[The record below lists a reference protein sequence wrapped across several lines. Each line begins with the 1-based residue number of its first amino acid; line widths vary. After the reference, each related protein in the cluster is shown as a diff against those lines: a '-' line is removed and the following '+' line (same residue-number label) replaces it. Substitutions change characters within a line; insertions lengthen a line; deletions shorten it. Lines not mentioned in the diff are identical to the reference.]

1 MRGQR
6 LVAALM
12 TALLAGCGQAVA
24 TTDPVPAG
32 VRPAPER
39 QYAVGMRQFT
49 LDPDG
54 ARPLP
59 VTVWYPADL
68 PAPAA
73 PSASTGPAGPA
84 RATAP
89 ISASTPGRT
98 TAPSSASTPNS
109 ATPPG
114 SPAVPSSPAAPS
126 PAAPPGSPGP
136 PISAAPPGYPATPGS
151 AAPPGSAGARD
162 SATSPGRAGGPSGAD
177 AGTQDGPRV
186 RPGAPFA
193 AGRFPVVLYS
203 HGLRSLPAL
212 HAALTSRWAAAGFVV
227 VAPTYPRTNLRAR
240 HYTRDDVRNQPADA
254 WRLVRHL
261 VRLGARPGDPLGAHL
276 AVDRFAAAG
285 HSAGGHTSL
294 GMFASGQP
302 SPLRAGIVIAG
313 GRMVAGFSRPLA
325 PMLFVHG
332 SADRIVPESIGRA
345 AYARCLGPAAFLSLR
360 GQGHG
365 EYLTPGRSGFAQVL
379 ATTTDFLRW
388 TLYADRAALRRL
400 PADAAAPGT
409 TFTTRSLPA

>member
-12 TALLAGCGQAVA
+12 TALLAGCGPAVA
-24 TTDPVPAG
+24 TPDPVPAAVG
-32 VRPAPER
+32 PAPER
-39 QYAVGMRQFT
+39 PYSVGMRQFT

-54 ARPLP
+54 RRPLP
-59 VTVWYPADL
+59 VTVWYPAQ
-68 PAPAA
+68 P
-73 PSASTGPAGPA
+73 
-84 RATAP
+84 
-89 ISASTPGRT
+89 
-98 TAPSSASTPNS
+98 
-109 ATPPG
+109 
-114 SPAVPSSPAAPS
+114 PS
-126 PAAPPGSPGP
+126 PARPHTAGPGP
-136 PISAAPPGYPATPGS
+136 TGSGSAGPGS
-151 AAPPGSAGARD
+151 AGPPSAGPGSAGADQAPVLPGPRGPRA
-162 SATSPGRAGGPSGAD
+162 SSLPSVVAAPSGRATPASP
-177 AGTQDGPRV
+177 GPRV

-212 HAALTSRWAAAGFVV
+212 HAALTTRWAAAGFVV
-227 VAPTYPRTNLRAR
+227 VAPTYPRTNQRAR
-240 HYTRDDVRNQPADA
+240 AYTRDDVRNQPADA
-254 WRLVRHL
+254 WRLIRHL
-261 VRLGARPGDPLGAHL
+261 VRLGARHGDPLGAHM

-285 HSAGGHTSL
+285 HSAGGHTTL

-313 GRMVAGFSRPLA
+313 GRMVAGLSRPLA

-345 AYARCLGPAAFLSLR
+345 AYARCLGPAAFLSLT

-365 EYLTPGRSGFAQVL
+365 EYLTPGRPGFAQVL

-388 TLYADRAALRRL
+388 TLYADRAALHRL
-400 PADAAAPGT
+400 PTDATAPGT
-409 TFTTRSLPA
+409 TLTTRALPT

>member
-12 TALLAGCGQAVA
+12 TALLAGCGPAVA
-24 TTDPVPAG
+24 TSDPVPAAVG
-32 VRPAPER
+32 PAPER
-39 QYAVGMRQFT
+39 PYAVGMRQFT

-54 ARPLP
+54 RRPLP
-59 VTVWYPADL
+59 VTVWYPAH
-68 PAPAA
+68 P
-73 PSASTGPAGPA
+73 
-84 RATAP
+84 
-89 ISASTPGRT
+89 
-98 TAPSSASTPNS
+98 
-109 ATPPG
+109 
-114 SPAVPSSPAAPS
+114 PS
-126 PAAPPGSPGP
+126 PARSHTADPGP
-136 PISAAPPGYPATPGS
+136 TG
-151 AAPPGSAGARD
+151 PGSAGADHAPVLSGPRGPRA
-162 SATSPGRAGGPSGAD
+162 SALPSRPSVVATPAGSGRATPASP
-177 AGTQDGPRV
+177 GPRV

-227 VAPTYPRTNLRAR
+227 VAPTYPRTNQRAR
-240 HYTRDDVRNQPADA
+240 AFTREDVRNQPADA
-254 WRLVRHL
+254 WRLIRHL
-261 VRLGARPGDPLGAHL
+261 VRLGARPGDPLGAHM

-285 HSAGGHTSL
+285 HSAGGHTTL

-302 SPLRAGIVIAG
+302 SPVRAGIVIAG
-313 GRMVAGFSRPLA
+313 GRMVAGLSRPLA

-332 SADRIVPESIGRA
+332 STDRIVPESIGRA
-345 AYARCLGPAAFLSLR
+345 AYARCLGPAAFLSLT

-365 EYLTPGRSGFAQVL
+365 EYLTPGRPGFAQVL

-400 PADAAAPGT
+400 PADATAPDTT
-409 TFTTRSLPA
+409 TFTTRSLPT

>member
-114 SPAVPSSPAAPS
+114 S
-126 PAAPPGSPGP
+126 
-136 PISAAPPGYPATPGS
+136 
-151 AAPPGSAGARD
+151 AGARY

>member
-12 TALLAGCGQAVA
+12 TALLAGCGPAVA
-24 TTDPVPAG
+24 TSDPVPG
-32 VRPAPER
+32 SVGPAPER
-39 QYAVGMRQFT
+39 PYAVGMRQFT

-54 ARPLP
+54 RRPLP
-59 VTVWYPADL
+59 VTVWYPAQPSPPPSHTAGPLSAGTGSTGADHVPVL
-68 PAPAA
+68 PGPRGPRVSALPSRPSVVATPSGSGRAAPA
-73 PSASTGPAGPA
+73 
-84 RATAP
+84 
-89 ISASTPGRT
+89 
-98 TAPSSASTPNS
+98 
-109 ATPPG
+109 
-114 SPAVPSSPAAPS
+114 
-126 PAAPPGSPGP
+126 SPGP
-136 PISAAPPGYPATPGS
+136 E
-151 AAPPGSAGARD
+151 R
-162 SATSPGRAGGPSGAD
+162 
-177 AGTQDGPRV
+177 GPRV

-227 VAPTYPRTNLRAR
+227 VAPTYPRTNQRAR
-240 HYTRDDVRNQPADA
+240 PFTREDVRNQPADA
-254 WRLVRHL
+254 WRLIRHL

-285 HSAGGHTSL
+285 HSAGGHTTL

-302 SPLRAGIVIAG
+302 YPLRAGLVIAG
-313 GRMVAGFSRPLA
+313 GRMVAGLSRPLA

-345 AYARCLGPAAFLSLR
+345 AYARCLGPAAFLSLT

-365 EYLTPGRSGFAQVL
+365 EYLTPGRPGFPQVL
-379 ATTTDFLRW
+379 DTTTDFLRW

-400 PADAAAPGT
+400 PADATAPDQT
-409 TFTTRSLPA
+409 TFTTRSLPT

>member
-12 TALLAGCGQAVA
+12 TALLAGCGPAVA
-24 TTDPVPAG
+24 TSDPVPAAVG
-32 VRPAPER
+32 PAPEH

-54 ARPLP
+54 RRPLP
-59 VTVWYPADL
+59 VTVWYPAQQSS
-68 PAPAA
+68 AP
-73 PSASTGPAGPA
+73 PYTAGPV
-84 RATAP
+84 
-89 ISASTPGRT
+89 SAGPV
-98 TAPSSASTPNS
+98 SA
-109 ATPPG
+109 G
-114 SPAVPSSPAAPS
+114 
-126 PAAPPGSPGP
+126 
-136 PISAAPPGYPATPGS
+136 
-151 AAPPGSAGARD
+151 PGSAGADLAPVLSGPRGPRA
-162 SATSPGRAGGPSGAD
+162 SALPSRPSVSAAPSGSGRATPASPGPDR
-177 AGTQDGPRV
+177 GPRV

-227 VAPTYPRTNLRAR
+227 VAPTYPRTNQRAR
-240 HYTRDDVRNQPADA
+240 AFTRDDIRNQPADA
-254 WRLVRHL
+254 WRLIRHL
-261 VRLGARPGDPLGAHL
+261 VRLGARPGDPLGAHM

-285 HSAGGHTSL
+285 HSAGGHTTL

-302 SPLRAGIVIAG
+302 FPVRAGIVIAG
-313 GRMVAGFSRPLA
+313 GRMVAGLSRPLA

-332 SADRIVPESIGRA
+332 SADRIVPEPIGRA
-345 AYARCLGPAAFLSLR
+345 AYARCLGPAAFLSLT

-365 EYLTPGRSGFAQVL
+365 EYLTPGRPGFAQVL

-400 PADAAAPGT
+400 PTDATAPDLT
-409 TFTTRSLPA
+409 TYTTRSLPT

>member
-32 VRPAPER
+32 VRSAPER

-68 PAPAA
+68 PTQATPSTSAGPAA
-73 PSASTGPAGPA
+73 PAHTTALPGSAPARDAALSPGPAATSTGPAA
-84 RATAP
+84 
-89 ISASTPGRT
+89 
-98 TAPSSASTPNS
+98 
-109 ATPPG
+109 
-114 SPAVPSSPAAPS
+114 
-126 PAAPPGSPGP
+126 
-136 PISAAPPGYPATPGS
+136 
-151 AAPPGSAGARD
+151 
-162 SATSPGRAGGPSGAD
+162 GPSGT
-177 AGTQDGPRV
+177 GTLDGPRV

-227 VAPTYPRTNLRAR
+227 VAPTYPRTSLRAR
-240 HYTRDDVRNQPADA
+240 SYTRDDVRNQPADA

-261 VRLGARPGDPLGAHL
+261 VRLGTRPGDPLGAHL

-302 SPLRAGIVIAG
+302 TPLRAGIVIAG

-365 EYLTPGRSGFAQVL
+365 EYLTPGRAGFPQVL

-400 PADAAAPGT
+400 PADATAPGT
-409 TFTTRSLPA
+409 TFTTHSLPT

>member
-32 VRPAPER
+32 VRPAPDR

-49 LDPDG
+49 LDPEG

-68 PAPAA
+68 PTQAT
-73 PSASTGPAGPA
+73 PSASTDPAGQA
-84 RATAP
+84 RATAQTLATKP
-89 ISASTPGRT
+89 DRT
-98 TAPSSASTPNS
+98 TASGSA
-109 ATPPG
+109 ALPG
-114 SPAVPSSPAAPS
+114 SAPARDAAL
-126 PAAPPGSPGP
+126 SPGP
-136 PISAAPPGYPATPGS
+136 A
-151 AAPPGSAGARD
+151 
-162 SATSPGRAGGPSGAD
+162 ATSTGPAAGPSGT
-177 AGTQDGPRV
+177 GTLDGPRV

-227 VAPTYPRTNLRAR
+227 VAPTYPRTSLRAR
-240 HYTRDDVRNQPADA
+240 SYTRDDVRNQPADA

-261 VRLGARPGDPLGAHL
+261 VRLGTRPGDPLGAHL

-302 SPLRAGIVIAG
+302 TPLRAGIVIAG

-365 EYLTPGRSGFAQVL
+365 EYLTPGRAGFPQVL

-400 PADAAAPGT
+400 PADATAPGT
-409 TFTTRSLPA
+409 TFTTHSLPT

>member
-12 TALLAGCGQAVA
+12 TALLAGCGPAVA
-24 TTDPVPAG
+24 TPDPVPAAVG
-32 VRPAPER
+32 PAPTH
-39 QYAVGMRQFT
+39 QYTVGMRQFT

-54 ARPLP
+54 RRPLP
-59 VTVWYPADL
+59 VTVWYPAQ
-68 PAPAA
+68 P
-73 PSASTGPAGPA
+73 
-84 RATAP
+84 
-89 ISASTPGRT
+89 
-98 TAPSSASTPNS
+98 
-109 ATPPG
+109 
-114 SPAVPSSPAAPS
+114 PS
-126 PAAPPGSPGP
+126 PARPHTAGPGP
-136 PISAAPPGYPATPGS
+136 TGSGS
-151 AAPPGSAGARD
+151 AGPGSAGPGSTGPGSTGPGLAGADHSPVLPGPRGPRA
-162 SATSPGRAGGPSGAD
+162 SALPSVVAAPSGRATPASP
-177 AGTQDGPRV
+177 GPRV

-227 VAPTYPRTNLRAR
+227 VAPTYPRTNQRAR
-240 HYTRDDVRNQPADA
+240 AFTREDVRNQPADA
-254 WRLVRHL
+254 WRLIRHL
-261 VRLGARPGDPLGAHL
+261 VRLGARPGDPLGAHM

-285 HSAGGHTSL
+285 HSAGGHTTL

-302 SPLRAGIVIAG
+302 FPVRAGIVIAG
-313 GRMVAGFSRPLA
+313 GRMVAGLSRPLA

-345 AYARCLGPAAFLSLR
+345 AYARCLGPAAFLSLT

-365 EYLTPGRSGFAQVL
+365 EYLTPGRPGFAQVL

-400 PADAAAPGT
+400 PADAAAPATT
-409 TFTTRSLPA
+409 TFTTRSLPT

>member
-1 MRGQR
+1 MRWQR

-24 TTDPVPAG
+24 TTDAVPAG

-49 LDPDG
+49 LDPDS

-98 TAPSSASTPNS
+98 TAPSSPATPN
-109 ATPPG
+109 
-114 SPAVPSSPAAPS
+114 
-126 PAAPPGSPGP
+126 PAAPPGSP
-136 PISAAPPGYPATPGS
+136 A
-151 AAPPGSAGARD
+151 AAPPGSISARG
-162 SATSPGRAGGPSGAD
+162 SATSPGRAAGPSGAD
-177 AGTQDGPRV
+177 AGMQDGPRV

-261 VRLGARPGDPLGAHL
+261 VRLGTRPGDPLGAHL

-313 GRMVAGFSRPLA
+313 GRMVAGFSRPLV

-400 PADAAAPGT
+400 PADATAPGT

>member
-1 MRGQR
+1 
-6 LVAALM
+6 M

-24 TTDPVPAG
+24 TTTDPVPAG
-32 VRPAPER
+32 VRSAPDR

-68 PAPAA
+68 PTQAT
-73 PSASTGPAGPA
+73 PSASTDPAGQAHATAQTLATTGPAEPAHATAQTLATTDPTAPA
-84 RATAP
+84 RATAQTL
-89 ISASTPGRT
+89 ATTPDRT
-98 TAPSSASTPNS
+98 TAS
-109 ATPPG
+109 G
-114 SPAVPSSPAAPS
+114 SPALPGSVPTRNAAPS
-126 PAAPPGSPGP
+126 PGPAATSTGPASGPPG
-136 PISAAPPGYPATPGS
+136 T
-151 AAPPGSAGARD
+151 
-162 SATSPGRAGGPSGAD
+162 
-177 AGTQDGPRV
+177 GTIDGPRV

-240 HYTRDDVRNQPADA
+240 SYTRDDVRNQPADA

-261 VRLGARPGDPLGAHL
+261 VRLGSRPGDPLGAHL

-302 SPLRAGIVIAG
+302 NPLRAGIVIAG

-365 EYLTPGRSGFAQVL
+365 EYLTPGRSGFPQVL

-400 PADAAAPGT
+400 PADATAPGT
-409 TFTTRSLPA
+409 TFTTHSLPT